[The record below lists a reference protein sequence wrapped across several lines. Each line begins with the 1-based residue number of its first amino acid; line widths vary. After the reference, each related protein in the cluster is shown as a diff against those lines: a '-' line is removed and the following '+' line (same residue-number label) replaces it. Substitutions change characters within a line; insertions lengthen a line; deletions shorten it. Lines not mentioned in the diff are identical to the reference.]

1 MTVVPRRSPRHC
13 SGALRRIPAIGR
25 QSERRYGSERR
36 KNGDGFPVPHANHQQ
51 CADDMAGT
59 GSSTEPER
67 AARDRFASSQIKEF
81 ADQRKSLRSQGAE
94 ASIEAA
100 RPWILEVVVD

>member
-59 GSSTEPER
+59 GRSTEPGGGER
-67 AARDRFASSQIKEF
+67 ERVASSQGK
-81 ADQRKSLRSQGAE
+81 RKRRSKKKPPVAGRGGFGRGRE
-94 ASIEAA
+94 AGDIS
-100 RPWILEVVVD
+100 RGS